1 MDRRSLCIVLRASN
15 YRENDRMLT
24 LFSRDYGKIDALA
37 RGCRK
42 PTSSL
47 LSSSDVLCCSDMS
60 FNFKEGRYYVVGA
73 EPRTNFYDIRKNMK
87 SLMTA
92 LLLIEITERN
102 IVHEEPNRPLFALLS
117 GCLYALANGDDHRKV
132 LSFFTFKLFESQGE
146 RPPLTE
152 CVICGKP
159 SVNRINIK
167 AGGAVCADCEGLEV
181 EAGYIDNI
189 ARIYSTKSKDI
200 LTTDLNVDD
209 GFYGLAIEWLKYH
222 ESSDLKSL
230 ALLG

>member
-1 MDRRSLCIVLRASN
+1 MDRKSLCIVLRASN
-15 YRENDRMLT
+15 YRENDKMLT

-47 LSSSDVLCCSDMS
+47 LSSSDVLCCSEIS
-60 FNFKEGRYYVVGA
+60 FNVKDGRHYIIGA

-87 SLMTA
+87 ALMTS
-92 LLLIEITERN
+92 LLLVEIVERN
-102 IVHEEPNRPLFALLS
+102 IVHEEPNRSLFALLS
-117 GCLYALANGDDHRKV
+117 GCLYALANGDSYRKV

-146 RPPLTE
+146 RPPLSE

-167 AGGAVCADCEGLEV
+167 AGGAVCADCEGMDVDASCLE
-181 EAGYIDNI
+181 NI
-189 ARIYSTKSKDI
+189 SRIYATKSKDI
-200 LTTDLNVDD
+200 LNTDIPVNDE
-209 GFYGLAIEWLKYH
+209 FYSLSIEWLKYH
-222 ESSDLKSL
+222 ESSDLKTL
-230 ALLG
+230 ALLN